1 MPDSPPLLPFLPSV
15 QEGFYLRCEGVPVV
29 YNTGRGTT
37 NFLIG
42 LGIGVGIGMLFA
54 PLSGEE
60 TREWLTENAE
70 DRIKRLR
77 RQGRRWVFQVQDVD
91 RKSTRL
97 NSSHSQISYA

>member
-1 MPDSPPLLPFLPSV
+1 M
-15 QEGFYLRCEGVPVV
+15 
-29 YNTGRGTT
+29 YNNGNGRGTT

-77 RQGRRWVFQVQDVD
+77 RQGRRWVFQVQDAID
-91 RKSTRL
+91 RSQDSVNKALKTGKEALESVASRL
-97 NSSHSQISYA
+97 D